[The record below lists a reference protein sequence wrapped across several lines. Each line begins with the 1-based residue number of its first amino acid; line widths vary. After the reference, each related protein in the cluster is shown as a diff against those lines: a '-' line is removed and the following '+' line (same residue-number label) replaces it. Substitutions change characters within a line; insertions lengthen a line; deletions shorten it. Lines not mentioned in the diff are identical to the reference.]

1 MASKA
6 IKPLS
11 VVPWMHA
18 HPREKQQG
26 FGCPA
31 PYLHLEFELAMN
43 ERFRM

>member
-18 HPREKQQG
+18 HPGEKQQG

-31 PYLHLEFELAMN
+31 PYLDLEFELAMP
-43 ERFRM
+43 ESFGM